1 MIGALALFQVIR
13 KAKTTYITGAALI
26 SSAVL
31 CALLPN
37 RVPEIPGLSFL
48 LSFNMQFSHFLIQ
61 YPLMLLFALPLF
73 SVVQNDMLR
82 VRHMTQDKVF
92 QTEAVTALVL
102 SALYALQRIV
112 IERGFYLAMGGK
124 WDVAIFA
131 VELSL
136 ILMTTYMTLLLYLAI
151 KALLHKSVWS
161 VLVLTTLLA
170 VDAMTALLH
179 FPLLPESLFLFTR
192 PLNFVVIMATE
203 GMAESLFWCSLSLT
217 KVMASLLLLWLAK
230 GRAEYYV

>member
-1 MIGALALFQVIR
+1 MIGALALFQVVR

-26 SSAVL
+26 SFAIL

-37 RVPEIPGLSFL
+37 MMPEIPGYSFL
-48 LSFNMQFSHFLIQ
+48 LSFNIQFSHFLIQ

-82 VRHMTQDKVF
+82 VRHTTQNKVF

-112 IERGFYLAMGGK
+112 IEWGFYLAMGGK

-131 VELSL
+131 VELIL
-136 ILMTTYMTLLLYLAI
+136 TLMTANMTFLLYLAI
-151 KALLHKSVWS
+151 KELLHKSVWS

-170 VDAMTALLH
+170 VDAMTALLR

-192 PLNFVVIMATE
+192 PLNYVVTMATG
-203 GMAESLFWCSLSLT
+203 GMADSLFWCSLSLS
-217 KVMASLLLLWLAK
+217 KVMASLLLLRLTM
-230 GRAEYYV
+230 GRLEYYV